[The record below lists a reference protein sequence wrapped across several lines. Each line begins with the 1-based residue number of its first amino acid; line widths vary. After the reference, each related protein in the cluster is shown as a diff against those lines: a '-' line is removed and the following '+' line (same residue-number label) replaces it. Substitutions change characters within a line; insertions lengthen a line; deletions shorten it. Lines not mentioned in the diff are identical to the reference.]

1 MKPIST
7 LMKPLDSV
15 NIITQKPAK
24 AAVERS
30 DICVVEAAG
39 VIAESVCA
47 FVLTEAFLEKF
58 GSDSVSDIKESYKIY
73 LKRIS

>member
-15 NIITQKPAK
+15 TISTKKAAK

-39 VIAESVCA
+39 VVAESACA
-47 FVLTEAFLEKF
+47 FVLAEAFLEKF
-58 GSDSVSDIKESYKIY
+58 GSDSLSDIKESYKLY